1 MSRQRGWVVA
11 DRALRILLADAHPL
25 LRSGLRTML
34 AGASDLHVVG
44 EAGDGTQAV
53 ALARRLQPDV
63 VLLDDALPRSPA
75 PGDLAGARVLV
86 IAANASAPAAVAAL
100 RAGAA
105 GFLAK
110 DCPADELVVAVR
122 AVAAGGAAVDPAL
135 LRVLLATLVPLLPED
150 SAGTPTEVKSLTE
163 RERQVLVE
171 VARGYNN
178 TEIAGVLAVS
188 ETTVKTHVGH
198 LLTKLGLRDRVQAVV
213 LAYESGL
220 VRPANRNGDIIG

>member
-1 MSRQRGWVVA
+1 MT
-11 DRALRILLADAHPL
+11 DRAFRILLADAQPL

-34 AGASDLHVVG
+34 AGAPDLHVVG

-53 ALARRLQPDV
+53 TLARRLLPDV
-63 VLLDDALPRSPA
+63 VLLDDALPRPPR
-75 PGDLAGARVLV
+75 PGELAGARVLV
-86 IAANASAPAAVAAL
+86 IAASASAPAAVAAL
-100 RAGAA
+100 RAGAV

-110 DCPADELVVAVR
+110 DCPADQLVAAVR

-135 LRVLLATLVPLLPED
+135 LRVLLATLVPLLPEET
-150 SAGTPTEVKSLTE
+150 AGTPSELDSLTE

-171 VARGYNN
+171 MARGYNN
-178 TEIAGVLAVS
+178 TEIAALLAVS

-220 VRPANRNGDIIG
+220 VRPANRAGDIIG